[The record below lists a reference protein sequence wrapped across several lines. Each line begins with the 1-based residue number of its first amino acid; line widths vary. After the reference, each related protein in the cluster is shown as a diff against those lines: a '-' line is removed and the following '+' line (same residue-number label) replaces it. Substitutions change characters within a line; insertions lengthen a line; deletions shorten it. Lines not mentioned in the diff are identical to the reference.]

1 MPALSSRSP
10 RTFQPPVA
18 AGYLQAATDEDLMHE
33 IADGDSDAFAELMGR
48 HLGRVVGT
56 ASRLLGSRND
66 GEEIAQEAFIRVWSS
81 AHRWRPVEMKGGA
94 SFRAWLY
101 RIVVNLAIDRKRQR
115 VMAALDDINEPVDGS
130 DDGFAQLY
138 KRQFSDIVSVA
149 VSQLP
154 ERQRTAL
161 TLCFFEG
168 MSNADVGRIMNLTV
182 GAIESLLVRARHALR
197 KDLGKLYFEL
207 ASR

>member
-1 MPALSSRSP
+1 
-10 RTFQPPVA
+10 
-18 AGYLQAATDEDLMHE
+18 MHE